1 MILNKKVLIL
11 SELSVKKLF
20 FLVFISYIYTVIF
33 TLLGL
38 VCSPLSPV
46 NTLYSLAS
54 HQIGREREENT
65 KSS

>member
-33 TLLGL
+33 TLLSL
-38 VCSPLSPV
+38 VGCPF
-46 NTLYSLAS
+46 
-54 HQIGREREENT
+54 RR
-65 KSS
+65 